1 MRKGNQVKLIGKYPF
16 CGREGIV
23 EYSWERIYR
32 HTTSEEVQAWRDS
45 SESKGINSAGETKL
59 PPRVARVE
67 YDGGTI
73 HRPKLTIT
81 KEEETKLSDDT
92 FTVVRAR
99 CAPVLGYSKT
109 PGCTLLRNNR
119 TGEEG
124 YIKRR
129 HVKLVQD

>member
-45 SESKGINSAGETKL
+45 PESKGINSAGESKL
-59 PPRVARVE
+59 PPRVAQVE
-67 YDGGTI
+67 YVGGTI
-73 HRPKLTIT
+73 FRPNRTIT

-92 FTVVRAR
+92 FTVVRSR
-99 CAPVLGYSKT
+99 CAPILGYHKYSKMA
-109 PGCTLLRNNR
+109 LLRNNR

-124 YIKRR
+124 FIRR
-129 HVKLVQD
+129 NRVEIID